1 MYHHNFKGGV
11 MNEIEYLEDKV
22 DVFIQNKV
30 KTRRKR
36 EKSRNMVCISNGN
49 NMVNNTHRKTK
60 HNRSRL

>member
-1 MYHHNFKGGV
+1 

-22 DVFIQNKV
+22 DVFIQNIV

-36 EKSRNMVCISNGN
+36 EKSSNMVCVGNGN

>member
-1 MYHHNFKGGV
+1 MT
-11 MNEIEYLEDKV
+11 ELEYLEDKV

-49 NMVNNTHRKTK
+49 NMANNTHRKTK
-60 HNRSRL
+60 YNRSRL